1 MSLLFEK
8 LSLYFEKLLI
18 GKLSLSLTVLSVDRC
33 HFREIVI
40 IVVNS
45 TFILGKCLK
54 YQFAEALSRFVL
66 FL

>member
-1 MSLLFEK
+1 MSLLFDK

-40 IVVNS
+40 IVVDS
-45 TFILGKCLK
+45 TFIFGKYLK

>member
-1 MSLLFEK
+1 MSLLFDK

-40 IVVNS
+40 IVVDS
-45 TFILGKCLK
+45 TFILGKCLSLRK
-54 YQFAEALSRFVL
+54 VSVC
-66 FL
+66 